1 MTRHQ
6 LDPSPSTTADVFSRD
21 LPPVLTVDPG
31 DTIVLRSLNAS
42 GHLQP
47 QTFPGEDVPTM
58 ASKRRSG
65 HCLTGPIA
73 VRGAVPGE
81 VLAVRFLALRPETWG
96 YTVAGGRDT
105 PLTRRLGLHEGPPAW
120 LLWQI
125 DVDAGVATSDLGHTV
140 RIAPFHG
147 VTGVAWDEPGEHS
160 TIPPR
165 AVGGGNIDCRELVAG
180 SVLYLPVAVPGAL
193 LSIGD
198 GHAAQGDGE
207 VAGTAI
213 ECGMTTELQLD
224 LVTDRPVPGVHAETP
239 AGRITF
245 GFSPDLNAAMGDALD
260 AMLTWLQ
267 ASYGVGKA
275 TALALASP
283 VLDLRVTQVANES
296 WGVHALLPAGAIR
309 LGGVVE
315 GGTASAAPSGP
326 RISGLVRAAGIGSS
340 RTHWTRDRLAQACAP
355 TVTVPTVRVA
365 VASMTALTRP
375 TSSSSWWCCR
385 GGQLAHWFH
394 GDSELAARAPLVPH
408 PPTMPST
415 SSTG

>member
-1 MTRHQ
+1 VHEAMTRLGYVRNRAARSAQSRRAGSIALVVCEENVKVFADPFFSRMLWAVGKAWLGYARYGVMTGSGIAGLGRSGEDRCMTRHQ
-6 LDPSPSTTADVFSRD
+6 LDPSPSTTVDVFSRD
-21 LPPVLTVDPG
+21 LAPVLTVDPG

-42 GHLQP
+42 GHLRP
-47 QTFPGEDVPTM
+47 QTFPGEKVPMM
-58 ASKRRSG
+58 AGEERRG

-81 VLAVRFLALRPETWG
+81 VLAVRFISLRPDTWG
-96 YTVAGGRDT
+96 YTVAAGRDT

-125 DVDAGVATSDLGHTV
+125 DADAGVAVSDRGHTV

-165 AVGGGNIDCRELVAG
+165 AVGGGNIDCKELVAG
-180 SVLYLPVAVPGAL
+180 SILYLPVTVPGAL
-193 LSIGD
+193 LSMGD

-213 ECGMTTELQLD
+213 ECGMTTELRLD
-224 LVTDRPVPGVHAETP
+224 LVTERPVPGVHAETP
-239 AGRITF
+239 AGTITF

-275 TALALASP
+275 MALAMASP
-283 VLDLRVTQVANES
+283 VLDLRITQVANQS
-296 WGVHALLPAGAIR
+296 WGVHALLPAGAI
-309 LGGVVE
+309 
-315 GGTASAAPSGP
+315 S
-326 RISGLVRAAGIGSS
+326 
-340 RTHWTRDRLAQACAP
+340 
-355 TVTVPTVRVA
+355 
-365 VASMTALTRP
+365 
-375 TSSSSWWCCR
+375 
-385 GGQLAHWFH
+385 
-394 GDSELAARAPLVPH
+394 
-408 PPTMPST
+408 
-415 SSTG
+415 